1 MNGMLGHPVPVALAG
16 DRWEGLRTLVWARL
30 LVAALALPF
39 GILLRPDTSLT
50 AWRLLTL
57 ALVVVAVASAVGWLG
72 AALRR
77 GHGIQVG
84 LNLTFDVL
92 LVTGLSTLTGGQHSP
107 FALFYVLVVIT
118 GGLQAGL
125 AGGLITALA
134 SGTAFLALQ
143 PDSGGLTTPLLGAA
157 LPKPNMFGALLIVLG
172 VLASAL
178 RQRVRRAR
186 EHLERAARELERVRF
201 DNDVILRHL
210 TSGVI
215 TLDGTGALA
224 YLNPAAEAVLG
235 IRLEDAR
242 GRNVQEAL
250 PERLRP
256 LREVLLGVLERHTVQ
271 TRGEVQLQSVGG
283 PMLPIGLSTNML
295 RHDGEITGV
304 VAVFTDLTEVREMEA
319 RARRNQT
326 LAEVGALAAGIAHE
340 LRNGLS
346 PINGSVECLQ
356 RELKL
361 EGENAQLMSLIQA
374 ECSRLNRFV
383 TDLLTYSKER
393 PLVRETIDL
402 NETLADLCEHLA
414 RDPRRGAGVSVRF
427 EPGEGSA
434 EVPADREQL
443 RQVWL
448 NLAGNAF
455 EAMETSGALIVRW
468 RAAGAQQVTVEFI
481 DDGPGIKAEDMAHV
495 GQPFFTTKK
504 GGTGLGL
511 AIAQRIVERHS
522 GVLSLRPA
530 AERGTAVQVTLPGA
544 VAAVVAAA

>member
-1 MNGMLGHPVPVALAG
+1 MRQTLGHAVSVSPAL
-16 DRWEGLRTLVWARL
+16 DRWEGLRTLVWARM

-39 GILLRPDTSLT
+39 GILLRPEALLT
-50 AWRLLTL
+50 AWRLLAVAL
-57 ALVVVAVASAVGWLG
+57 LVVTVASAVGWLG
-72 AALRR
+72 TMLRR
-77 GHGIQVG
+77 GLGVQVT
-84 LNLTFDVL
+84 LHLVFDVL
-92 LVTGLSTLTGGQHSP
+92 FVTALATVTGGQQSP
-107 FALFYVLVVIT
+107 FALFYVLVAIT

-125 AGGLITALA
+125 SGGLLAALG
-134 SGTAFLALQ
+134 SGIAFLALQ
-143 PDSGGLTTPLLGAA
+143 ADSGGLTSPLMGAA
-157 LPKPNMFGALLIVLG
+157 LPKPNMFGALLLVLG
-172 VLASAL
+172 VLSSAL

-235 IRLEDAR
+235 VRLVDLR

-271 TRGEVQLQSVGG
+271 TRGELQLESLAG

-295 RHDGEITGV
+295 RHDDEITGV

-374 ECSRLNRFV
+374 ECNRLNRFV

-393 PLVRETIDL
+393 PLVREAVDL
-402 NETLADLCEHLA
+402 NETLADLCENLA
-414 RDPRRGAGVSVRF
+414 RDPRRGRAVTVRF
-427 EPGEGSA
+427 EPGEGA
-434 EVPADREQL
+434 AAIPGDREQL

-455 EAMETSGALIVRW
+455 EAMGESGALIVRW
-468 RAAGAQQVTVEFI
+468 RTPDAEHVSVEFI
-481 DDGPGIKAEDMAHV
+481 DDGPGIKPEDLAHV

-511 AIAQRIVERHS
+511 AIAQRIVERHA
-522 GVLSLRPA
+522 GVLSLHPA
-530 AERGTAVQVTLPGA
+530 AERGTVVQVTLPGD
-544 VAAVVAAA
+544 AAALMRAA